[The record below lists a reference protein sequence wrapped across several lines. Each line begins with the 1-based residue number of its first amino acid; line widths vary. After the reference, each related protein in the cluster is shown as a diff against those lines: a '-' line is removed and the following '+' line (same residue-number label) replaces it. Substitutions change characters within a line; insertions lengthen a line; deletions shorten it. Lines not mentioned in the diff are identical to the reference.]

1 MKHLIRFDWAIKKLL
16 RSKANFGILEGFL
29 SVLLKTQIKIHKILE
44 SEGNKEAENDKF
56 NRLDILVEDE
66 KGELIIIEVQ
76 VDDQMDYLH
85 RMLYGTAKLI
95 TEYMH
100 ESESYKNVKK
110 IISVNILFFDLGL
123 GKDYVYHGTTR
134 LLGIHQHDELALSA
148 KQQKAFNKSEA
159 YEIFPEY
166 YLLKI
171 NEFNDLAKDSLDE
184 WIYFLKNEEIADKFS
199 AQGLKEAK
207 EKLMVMKLSEP
218 EQKAYNYYL
227 ESLHDRASYYDSTF
241 GRGLNEGLEK
251 GEQIGLK
258 KGRQEGHQEG
268 RQEGR
273 QEGEQIGLQ
282 KGLMEAYNKLLA
294 GGMGAEQA
302 KKLLGLYNE

>member
-44 SEGNKEAENDKF
+44 SEGNKETVTDKF
-56 NRLDILVEDE
+56 NRLDILVEDA

-76 VDDQMDYLH
+76 VEDQMDYLH

-110 IISVNILFFDLGL
+110 VISVNILFFDLGQ

-134 LLGIHQHDELALSA
+134 LMGIHEHDELALSQ
-148 KQQKAFNKSEA
+148 KQKDEFNKTET

-166 YLLKI
+166 YLIKV

-184 WIYFLKNEEIADKFS
+184 WIYFLKNEEITERFS

-207 EKLMVMKLSEP
+207 DKLMVMKLSEP

-227 ESLHDRASYYDSTF
+227 ESLHDRASFYDSTF
-241 GRGLNEGLEK
+241 GRGLK
-251 GEQIGLK
+251 
-258 KGRQEGHQEG
+258 
-268 RQEGR
+268 
-273 QEGEQIGLQ
+273 EGEQIGIQ
-282 KGLMEAYNKLLA
+282 KAYDKLIKS
-294 GGMGAEQA
+294 GMTPEQA
-302 KKLLGLYNE
+302 KQILGI

>member
-44 SEGNKEAENDKF
+44 SEGNKETVTDKF
-56 NRLDILVEDE
+56 NRLDILVEDA

-76 VDDQMDYLH
+76 VEDQMDYLH

-110 IISVNILFFDLGL
+110 VISVNILFFDLGQ

-134 LLGIHQHDELALSA
+134 LMGIHEHDELALSQ
-148 KQQKAFNKSEA
+148 KQKDEFNKTET

-166 YLLKI
+166 YLIKV

-184 WIYFLKNEEIADKFS
+184 WIYFLKNEEITERFS

-207 EKLMVMKLSEP
+207 DKLMVMKLSEP

-227 ESLHDRASYYDSTF
+227 ESLHDRASFYDSTF
-241 GRGLNEGLEK
+241 GRGLKE
-251 GEQIGLK
+251 GEQIGIQ
-258 KGRQEGHQEG
+258 KGELLGIQK
-268 RQEGR
+268 GR

-282 KGLMEAYNKLLA
+282 KAYDKLIKS
-294 GGMGAEQA
+294 GMTPEQA
-302 KKLLGLYNE
+302 KQILGI

>member
-44 SEGNKEAENDKF
+44 SEGNKETVTDKF
-56 NRLDILVEDE
+56 NRLDILVEDA

-76 VDDQMDYLH
+76 VEDQMDYLH

-110 IISVNILFFDLGL
+110 VISVNILFFDLGQ

-134 LLGIHQHDELALSA
+134 LMGIHEHDELALSQ
-148 KQQKAFNKSEA
+148 KQKDEFNKTET

-166 YLLKI
+166 YLIKV

-184 WIYFLKNEEIADKFS
+184 WIYFLKNEEITERFS

-207 EKLMVMKLSEP
+207 DKLMVMKLSEP

-227 ESLHDRASYYDSTF
+227 ESLHDRASFYDSTF
-241 GRGLNEGLEK
+241 GRGLKE
-251 GEQIGLK
+251 GEQIGIQ
-258 KGRQEGHQEG
+258 KGEQLGIQK
-268 RQEGR
+268 GR

-282 KGLMEAYNKLLA
+282 KAYDKLIKS
-294 GGMGAEQA
+294 GMTPEQA
-302 KKLLGLYNE
+302 KQILGI

>member
-44 SEGNKEAENDKF
+44 SEGNKETVTDKF
-56 NRLDILVEDE
+56 NRLDILVEDA

-76 VDDQMDYLH
+76 VEDQMDYLH

-110 IISVNILFFDLGL
+110 VISVNILFFDLGQ

-134 LLGIHQHDELALSA
+134 LMGIHEHDELALSQ
-148 KQQKAFNKSEA
+148 KQKDEFNKTET

-166 YLLKI
+166 YLIKV

-184 WIYFLKNEEIADKFS
+184 WIYFLKNEEITERFS

-207 EKLMVMKLSEP
+207 DKLMVMKLSEP

-227 ESLHDRASYYDSTF
+227 ESLHDRASFYDSTF
-241 GRGLNEGLEK
+241 GRGLKE
-251 GEQIGLK
+251 GEQIGIQ
-258 KGRQEGHQEG
+258 KGEQLGIQK
-268 RQEGR
+268 
-273 QEGEQIGLQ
+273 GEQIGLQ
-282 KGLMEAYNKLLA
+282 KAYDKLIKS
-294 GGMGAEQA
+294 GMTPEQA
-302 KKLLGLYNE
+302 KQILGI

>member
-44 SEGNKEAENDKF
+44 SEGNKETVTDKF
-56 NRLDILVEDE
+56 NRLDILVEDA

-76 VDDQMDYLH
+76 VEDQMDYLH

-110 IISVNILFFDLGL
+110 VISVNILFFDLGQ
-123 GKDYVYHGTTR
+123 GEDYVYHGTTR
-134 LLGIHQHDELALSA
+134 LMGIHEHDELALSQ
-148 KQQKAFNKSEA
+148 KQKDEFNKTET

-166 YLLKI
+166 YLIKV

-184 WIYFLKNEEIADKFS
+184 WIYFLKNEEITERFS

-207 EKLMVMKLSEP
+207 DKLMVMKLSEP

-227 ESLHDRASYYDSTF
+227 ESLHDRASFYDSTF
-241 GRGLNEGLEK
+241 GRGLKE
-251 GEQIGLK
+251 GEQIGIQ
-258 KGRQEGHQEG
+258 KGEQLGIQK
-268 RQEGR
+268 GR
-273 QEGEQIGLQ
+273 QEGEQIGIQKGEQIGLQ
-282 KGLMEAYNKLLA
+282 KAYDKLIKS
-294 GGMGAEQA
+294 GMTSEQA
-302 KKLLGLYNE
+302 KQILGI

>member
-44 SEGNKEAENDKF
+44 SEGNKETVTDKF
-56 NRLDILVEDE
+56 NRLDILVEDA

-76 VDDQMDYLH
+76 VEDQMDYLH
-85 RMLYGTAKLI
+85 RMLYGTSKLI

-100 ESESYKNVKK
+100 ESESYQNVKK
-110 IISVNILFFDLGL
+110 VISVNILFFDLGQ

-134 LLGIHQHDELALSA
+134 LLGIHEHDELALSS
-148 KQQKAFNKSEA
+148 KQKKAFNKDET
-159 YEIFPEY
+159 YEVFPEY
-166 YLLKI
+166 YLIKV

-184 WIYFLKNEEIADKFS
+184 WIYFLKHEEITERFS

-207 EKLMVMKLSEP
+207 DKLMVMKLSEP

-227 ESLHDRASYYDSTF
+227 ESLHDRASFYESTY
-241 GRGLNEGLEK
+241 GRGLNEGIE
-251 GEQIGLK
+251 
-258 KGRQEGHQEG
+258 KGRQEG
-268 RQEGR
+268 RR
-273 QEGEQIGLQ
+273 EGEQIGLR
-282 KGLMEAYNKLLA
+282 KAYDKLIA
-294 GGMGAEQA
+294 GGMTPDQA
-302 KKLLGLYNE
+302 KQILGISL